1 MRKTVTIA
9 VILFIILAALGYL
22 IRIDT
27 LIVKINGKEVFVQPV
42 ESKTMHIRYYH
53 SVSKTFIDEYYYLNT
68 KNDMIIT
75 KKSIFSSQGGAGL
88 PEYGKLKY
96 AKDGRFEMEMSR
108 PIQRLFITV
117 QHQYP
122 GFFYYENKILNLP
135 SYTDS
140 YAQAEVFLTK
150 TAISD
155 YIAKKVKIYERE
167 RKKR

>member
-1 MRKTVTIA
+1 MRKTVIIA
-9 VILFIILAALGYL
+9 VTLFIILAALGYL

-27 LIVKINGKEVFVQPV
+27 LIVRINGKEVFVQPV

-53 SVSKTFIDEYYYLNT
+53 SVSKTFIDEYYYLDT
-68 KNDMIIT
+68 KNNMIIT

-108 PIQRLFITV
+108 PIKRLFITV

-122 GFFYYENKILNLP
+122 GFFYYGK
-135 SYTDS
+135 
-140 YAQAEVFLTK
+140 FF
-150 TAISD
+150 
-155 YIAKKVKIYERE
+155 
-167 RKKR
+167 